1 VSGVDLVLHGGIVVT
16 GVPAA
21 PRARAVAVHEGYVV
35 ALDEDALTLLQT
47 AAATVDLDGGALMA
61 SFGDGH
67 VHPLWGGVELAGP
80 AVREATSVGAVA
92 EAVRRWAREH
102 PDVEWVQGG
111 PYDPSLAPGGRFD
124 AAWLDAAV
132 PDRPVVL
139 QSTDHHCVWANT
151 EALRRAGIDERTA
164 DPPAGEVARRPDGT
178 PMGTL
183 VEWTAMDLLL
193 RHAPRPTAAEK
204 QDGLAAASALFAAAG
219 VTWVQEAALSPG
231 DVDVYLATA
240 AAGRL
245 RVRANVALRADPDRW
260 RAQRGEFLAA
270 REAAAASAVAD
281 QVSVR
286 TVKMFADGVVE
297 AGTAAM
303 LTPYDDGLGS
313 TAPACGRPV
322 WTPDEL
328 AAAAVAFDADGFQL
342 HVHAI
347 GDAGV
352 RTTLDAFE
360 AVARVNGPRDRR
372 PVLAHTQVVDP
383 ADVPRFA
390 ALGVIAN
397 LEPLW
402 AQLDPLQVDLTLPR
416 IGAERGA
423 RQYPMASLLATGA
436 VLSMGSDWPV
446 SSYRPLEGLAVAVTR
461 QTSHG
466 VPAGGWLPH
475 ERLPVGSA
483 FSAYTQGVA
492 YQAFEEDAWG
502 SLTVGRRADLVWLD
516 RDPTTSDP
524 ATWPATGVRGTW
536 LAGRRTWASGEADD
550 P

>member
-1 VSGVDLVLHGGIVVT
+1 MTVDLVVHGGIVVT
-16 GVPAA
+16 GVPEA
-21 PRARAVAVHEGYVV
+21 PRARAVAVHGGYVV
-35 ALDEDALTLLQT
+35 ALDEQALALLPT
-47 AAATVDLDGGALMA
+47 AAATVDLEGGALLA

-80 AVREATSVGAVA
+80 AVRDATTVDAVA
-92 EAVRRWAREH
+92 AEVRRWAGEH
-102 PDVEWVQGG
+102 PDVEWVEGG

-124 AAWLDAAV
+124 ATWLDAAV

-139 QSTDHHCVWANT
+139 QSTDHHCVWVNT
-151 EALRRAGIDERTA
+151 EALRRAGIDEQTP
-164 DPPAGEVARRPDGT
+164 DPPAGEVARRPDGS

-183 VEWTAMDLLL
+183 VEWTAMDLVL

-219 VTWVQEAALSPG
+219 VTWVQEAALSPD
-231 DVDVYLATA
+231 DVEVYLATA

-245 RVRANVALRADPDRW
+245 QVRANVALRADPDRW
-260 RAQRGEFLAA
+260 RDQRDGFLAA
-270 REAAAASAVAD
+270 RAAAAASAVSD
-281 QVSVR
+281 QVSVH
-286 TVKMFADGVVE
+286 TVKMFADGVIE

-303 LTPYDDGLGS
+303 LAPYDDRPASSAHSCGL
-313 TAPACGRPV
+313 PV

-360 AVARVNGPRDRR
+360 QVARVNGPRDRR

-446 SSYRPLEGLAVAVTR
+446 SSYRPLDGLAVAVTR
-461 QTSHG
+461 QTREG
-466 VPAGGWLPH
+466 EPAQGWLPH
-475 ERLPVGSA
+475 ERLAPA
-483 FSAYTQGVA
+483 TALSAYTAGSA
-492 YQAFEEDAWG
+492 YQSFEEGQRGMLSIGA
-502 SLTVGRRADLVWLD
+502 RADLVWLAHD
-516 RDPTTSDP
+516 PLATPARD
-524 ATWPATGVRGTW
+524 WPSITVRGTW
-536 LAGRRTWASGEADD
+536 LGGARTAGATA
-550 P
+550 

>member
-35 ALDEDALTLLQT
+35 ALDEDALTLLPT

-80 AVREATSVGAVA
+80 AVREAPSVGAVA

-502 SLTVGRRADLVWLD
+502 SVTVGRRADLVWLD

-536 LAGRRTWASGEADD
+536 LAGHRTWASGEAED

>member
-1 VSGVDLVLHGGIVVT
+1 MSGVDVVLHGGVVVT
-16 GVPAA
+16 GVPIA
-21 PRARAVAVHEGYVV
+21 PRARAVAIQDGYVV
-35 ALDEDALTLLQT
+35 ALDTDALDLRAN
-47 AAATVDLDGGALMA
+47 AASTVDLEGGALLA

-80 AVREATSVGAVA
+80 AVREATTVA
-92 EAVRRWAREH
+92 EVAAAVGRWAAEH

-124 AAWLDAAV
+124 ATWLDAAV

-139 QSTDHHCVWANT
+139 QSTDHHCVWVNS
-151 EALRRAGIDERTA
+151 EALRRAGIDEHTP
-164 DPPAGEVARRPDGT
+164 DPPAGEVARRADGT
-178 PMGTL
+178 PMGTM
-183 VEWTAMDLLL
+183 VEWTAMDLVL
-193 RHAPRPTAAEK
+193 RHAPRATATEK
-204 QDGLAAASALFAAAG
+204 QDGLAAAGALFAAAG
-219 VTWVQEAALSPG
+219 ITWVQEAALSPA
-231 DVDVYLATA
+231 DVEAYLATA

-245 RVRANVALRADPDRW
+245 SVRANVALRADPGRW
-260 RAQRGEFLAA
+260 PRQRAEFVAA
-270 REAAAASAVAD
+270 REAAASSPVAD

-303 LTPYDDGLGS
+303 LAPYDDKPASSPHSCGL
-313 TAPACGRPV
+313 PV

-328 AAAAVAFDADGFQL
+328 AAAALAFDADGFQL

-352 RTTLDAFE
+352 RATLDAFE
-360 AVARVNGPRDRR
+360 EVARVNGPRDRR

-416 IGAERGA
+416 IGPERGA

-461 QTSHG
+461 QTRDG
-466 VPAGGWLPH
+466 MPAEGWVPH

-483 FSAYTQGVA
+483 LSAYTQGVA

-502 SLTVGRRADLVWLD
+502 SVTVGRRADLVWLD
-516 RDPTTSDP
+516 RDPTTTEP
-524 ATWPATGVRGTW
+524 ATWPEIVVRGTW
-536 LAGRRTWASGEADD
+536 LAGRRTWGGPA
-550 P
+550 

>member
-35 ALDEDALTLLQT
+35 ALDEDALTLLPT

-502 SLTVGRRADLVWLD
+502 SVTVGRRADLVWLD

-536 LAGRRTWASGEADD
+536 LAGRRTWASGEAED

>member
-1 VSGVDLVLHGGIVVT
+1 
-16 GVPAA
+16 
-21 PRARAVAVHEGYVV
+21 
-35 ALDEDALTLLQT
+35 
-47 AAATVDLDGGALMA
+47 
-61 SFGDGH
+61 
-67 VHPLWGGVELAGP
+67 
-80 AVREATSVGAVA
+80 
-92 EAVRRWAREH
+92 
-102 PDVEWVQGG
+102 
-111 PYDPSLAPGGRFD
+111 
-124 AAWLDAAV
+124 
-132 PDRPVVL
+132 
-139 QSTDHHCVWANT
+139 
-151 EALRRAGIDERTA
+151 
-164 DPPAGEVARRPDGT
+164 
-178 PMGTL
+178 
-183 VEWTAMDLLL
+183 MDLLL

-231 DVDVYLATA
+231 DVDVYLAAA

-502 SLTVGRRADLVWLD
+502 SVTVGRRADLVWLD

>member
-35 ALDEDALTLLQT
+35 ALDEDALTLLPT

-492 YQAFEEDAWG
+492 YQAFEEEAWG
-502 SLTVGRRADLVWLD
+502 SVTVGRRADLVWLD

-536 LAGRRTWASGEADD
+536 LAGRRTWASGEAED

>member
-502 SLTVGRRADLVWLD
+502 SVTVGRRADLVWLD

-536 LAGRRTWASGEADD
+536 LAGRRTWASGEAED